1 MIDVVDVKTRSKM
14 MSGIRG
20 KDTKPELLIRSRLH
34 QQGFRFR
41 VHDNTL
47 AGRPDIILKKYHA
60 VIFVHGCFWHRHECH
75 LFKWPKTRP
84 EFWRDKINGNYE
96 NDKKVIKSLTES
108 GWRICVIWECA
119 VKGANK
125 DIPSIVNL
133 MADWLKSDEVFL
145 EISG

>member
-1 MIDVVDVKTRSKM
+1 M

-20 KDTKPELLIRSRLH
+20 KNTKPELLIRRGLH
-34 QQGFRFR
+34 HHGFRFR
-41 VHDNTL
+41 LHDTKL
-47 AGRPDIILKKYHA
+47 AGKPDIVLKKYHA
-60 VIFVHGCFWHRHECH
+60 VVFIHGCFWHRHECH

-96 NDKKVIKSLTES
+96 NDQKVMKSLAES
-108 GWRICVIWECA
+108 GWRICTVWECA

-125 DIPSIVNL
+125 DIPSVVNQV
-133 MADWLKSDEVFL
+133 ADWLKNEDKTL